1 MLDGETLFKQGDDG
15 NIAYMIIHGV
25 MDVIVDG
32 KKVGTMSNGEVFGE
46 MALLLNQKKKCNYC
60 FKPTN

>member
-32 KKVGTMSNGEVFGE
+32 KKKLV
-46 MALLLNQKKKCNYC
+46 Q
-60 FKPTN
+60 